1 MIRYKI
7 IYSYSEYA
15 RVIKYHKDLLYYSLR
30 FFIFVLF
37 SLGHCFPISCLLWCP
52 AQPPTLLVSCSVAW
66 REPTHGVE
74 NIRALES
81 HKHGWNSLPF

>member
-37 SLGHCFPISCLLWCP
+37 SPHLFL
-52 AQPPTLLVSCSVAW
+52 
-66 REPTHGVE
+66 
-74 NIRALES
+74 
-81 HKHGWNSLPF
+81 K